1 MKGRYILMGLIDN
14 KDRTL
19 QDALKN
25 TLPSTDRVDILTAY
39 FYFSGFSALAD
50 ELKDKKIRILVGK
63 AIDPNNI
70 DKLTSNIKNNPEVN
84 LERYTNH
91 DFESMGRS
99 EKKAEYIEG
108 FVKLFNKS
116 ALSEAFDGTEDQ
128 RMQKIFEEKLRNGSL
143 EIRMTNEDNH
153 AKAYILTNKPEFSQN
168 GDFKGNVFMG
178 SSNFTYSGL
187 VGQGELNDTHRD
199 NDTYDKYS
207 SHFNNLWNDSNSID
221 IQTLESNDDFIQ
233 QIEKRLWIHAT
244 PDPYKVFVR
253 ILHELYAEVED
264 EDVKTPSSITGG
276 KFKNLKYQ
284 LDAIRAGI
292 DCINKNNGVIVADV
306 VGLGKSV
313 IGSAIAHNLDMTT
326 VIIAPPHLKPQWQ
339 DYVSRFKIPGA
350 IVESSGMI
358 KHLHARYAKYDQPI
372 LYILD
377 EAHRYRNELT
387 DDYQLLHQ
395 LTRSHVGNKVL
406 LLTATPYN
414 NRPQDLFAM
423 VKLFQTPSRSTINS
437 VDNLGLRFHDL
448 IAEYR
453 KLERH
458 GKKNMTE
465 EIKIR
470 LQKLSNELR
479 LIIEPVVIR
488 RSRIDLKEIQEYAD
502 DLRSQGIEFPEVIGP
517 DLIQYDL
524 GNLRELYADTLI
536 KLTDS
541 DHGLVGARYQS
552 AAYIK
557 DVNDF
562 RIQYGAFFDDADL
575 RSAQANLAQFM
586 KRLLVMRFES
596 SKYAF
601 HSTLNKIIH
610 SHEMILKW
618 WDKGYVPI
626 QKQGDLADP
635 DDLEDFDSID
645 DVMAKIDEGEDV
657 DIEKIKRVAVP
668 IPRELFEHTYEL
680 AVKSDLAL
688 LQQIKRDWFSD
699 GNTGDDPKQQCTE
712 EKLREL
718 LTENPDRK
726 IVIFSG
732 YADTAEWVAR
742 NLREHGF
749 NRTFLYTGSST
760 AADKVIVSENFDASY
775 DNQKNDYDIIVAT
788 DALSEGFN
796 LHRAGVIIN
805 YDIPYNPTR
814 VVQRIGRIN
823 RINEKVFDEIFI
835 YNFFP
840 TDIGEDVANI
850 KGISTLK
857 MLLINNIVGSD
868 TRTLTP
874 DEDLKSYFKKTYD
887 EADSET
893 NDRSWDNEY
902 RNIYNSI
909 KHNHT
914 LLQEVENIP
923 ERTRIVREGR
933 PETAAISFAK
943 RGNGMLFAMAR
954 EHDLKA
960 EIVAPELVLGYFKA
974 DQEEKSHE
982 GDAVLDAKFEILRE
996 RITMPHPAPKVEGRR
1011 ADAMKIVEFLKES
1024 YPPERDYL
1032 YDLHDVISKYDDLS
1046 DGELKFISQL
1056 RLNSDTLGETVNEL
1070 KEKFPIHY
1078 IGVIKKKA
1086 EAVDNTSEII
1096 MFTEDLRK

>member
-1 MKGRYILMGLIDN
+1 MGLIDN
-14 KDRTL
+14 RDRTQ

-70 DKLTSNIKNNPEVN
+70 DKLTSNIKNDQEVG
-84 LERYTNH
+84 LERYTSL

-99 EKKAEYIEG
+99 EKKNEYIES

-128 RMQKIFEEKLRNGSL
+128 RMQKIFEEKLKDGSL
-143 EIRMTNEDNH
+143 EVRMTNEDNH

-178 SSNFTYSGL
+178 SNNFTYNGL
-187 VGQGELNDTHRD
+187 IGQGELAMSFRD
-199 NDTYDKYS
+199 NEKYDELQG
-207 SHFNNLWNDSNSID
+207 HFDRLWNDSNSID
-221 IQTLESNDDFIQ
+221 IQTQESNDDFIQ
-233 QIEKRLWIHAT
+233 QIEQRLWIHAT
-244 PDPYKVFVR
+244 PDPYKVFIR
-253 ILHELYAEVED
+253 ILHELYAEVEA

-313 IGSAIAHNLDMTT
+313 IGSAIAHNLNMTT
-326 VIIAPPHLKPQWQ
+326 VIVAPPHLKSQWQ
-339 DYVSRFKIPGA
+339 DYVTRFKIPGA

-358 KHLHARYAKYDQPI
+358 KELHRRFANYDQPV

-377 EAHRYRNELT
+377 EAHRYRNELI
-387 DDYQLLHQ
+387 DDYQRLHQ

-414 NRPQDLFAM
+414 NKPQDLFAM

-453 KLERH
+453 KLEKQ

-465 EIKIR
+465 DIR
-470 LQKLSNELR
+470 VKLQKLSNDLR
-479 LIIEPVVIR
+479 LLIEPVVIR
-488 RSRIDLKEIQEYAD
+488 RSRIDLKEITEYAD
-502 DLRSQGIEFPEVIGP
+502 DLRQQGIDFPDVVGP

-524 GNLRELYADTLI
+524 GNLRSLYAETLI
-536 KLTDS
+536 KLTD
-541 DHGLVGARYQS
+541 GENGFAGARYQS
-552 AAYIK
+552 ASYIRNLEEFLSEY
-557 DVNDF
+557 DA
-562 RIQYGAFFDDADL
+562 IFDDVYL
-575 RSAQANLAQFM
+575 KTTQANLAQFI

-601 HSTLNKIIH
+601 HATLEKIIH
-610 SHEMILKW
+610 SHNIILKW

-645 DVMAKIDEGEDV
+645 DVMERIDAGEDV
-657 DIEKIKRVAVP
+657 DIEKVKRIAAL
-668 IPRELFEHTYEL
+668 IPRELFDPAYES
-680 AVKSDLAL
+680 AIRKDLTL
-688 LQQIKRDWFSD
+688 LQKIKNDWFSD
-699 GNTGDDPKQQCTE
+699 GTTGDDPKQQRTE
-712 EKLREL
+712 EKIREL
-718 LTENPDRK
+718 LAEDPDRK
-726 IVIFSG
+726 IVIFSS
-732 YADTAEWVAR
+732 YADTAEWVAK

-749 NRTFLYTGSST
+749 NRTFLYTGSSK
-760 AADKVIVSENFDASY
+760 ASDKVIVSENFDASY

-823 RINEKVFDEIFI
+823 RINEKIFDEIFI

-874 DEDLKSYFKKTYD
+874 DEDLKSYFKKAYD
-887 EADSET
+887 EADTET

-914 LLQEVENIP
+914 LLEEAESIP
-923 ERTRIVREGR
+923 ERTRIVRENR
-933 PETAAISFAK
+933 PEAVAISFAK
-943 RGNGMLFAMAR
+943 RGNGVLFAMAH
-954 EHDLKA
+954 EYDQKA
-960 EIVAPELVLGYFKA
+960 EIVPPELVLGHFKA
-974 DQEEKSHE
+974 EESETSHK
-982 GDAVLDAKFEILRE
+982 GDAALDSKFEILRE
-996 RITMPHPAPKVEGRR
+996 RITAQHPAPKVDKRR
-1011 ADAMKIVEFLKES
+1011 AEAMRIIDLLRES
-1024 YPPERDYL
+1024 YPAEKDYL
-1032 YDLHDVISKYDDLS
+1032 YDLHDVIREYDDLS
-1046 DGELKFISQL
+1046 DGELKFITQL
-1056 RLNSDTLGETVNEL
+1056 RLHPDTLSETVGEL
-1070 KEKFPIHY
+1070 KEKFSIRY
-1078 IGVIKKKA
+1078 ISVIKKKA
-1086 EAVDNTSEII
+1086 EAVDNASEII